1 MTAPV
6 SVADIM
12 SRRVIVL
19 SEEDNLS
26 QVATQLARL
35 HFHHLP
41 VVDDG
46 KLVGML
52 SQRDLLRNTVS
63 GVDQSAVARTR
74 EERFLE
80 STFVRDI
87 MRSDVVTA
95 RTGDSISSAA
105 RSMLDARVG
114 ALPVVDEAGTLL
126 GIVKEHD
133 ILRYVASRELLQA
146 S

>member
-1 MTAPV
+1 MTV
-6 SVADIM
+6 SERVADIM

-26 QVATQLARL
+26 QVAAQLERL

-52 SQRDLLRNTVS
+52 SQRDLLHNTVS
-63 GVDQSAVARTR
+63 GVDNSMVARQR

-80 STFVRDI
+80 STFVRDV
-87 MRSDVVTA
+87 MQVNVATA
-95 RTGDSISSAA
+95 HAEDSVSSAA
-105 RSMLDARVG
+105 QRMLDARVG
-114 ALPVVDEAGTLL
+114 ALPVVDEAGMLV
-126 GIVKEHD
+126 GIVTQND
-133 ILRYVASRELLQA
+133 ILRYVARRERKP
-146 S
+146 SS